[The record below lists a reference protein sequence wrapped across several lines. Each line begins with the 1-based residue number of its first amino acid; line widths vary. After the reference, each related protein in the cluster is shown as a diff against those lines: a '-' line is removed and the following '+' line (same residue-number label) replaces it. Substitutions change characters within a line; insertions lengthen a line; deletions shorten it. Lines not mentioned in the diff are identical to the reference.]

1 MVRVS
6 RGGEIDMTYLTD
18 GWVLVGA
25 VQVLPLEMAAIL
37 SDSTKFGWAVTTMD
51 RRNPGRVLNG
61 WNGVRQWVVWNELR
75 VLRIRV

>member
-6 RGGEIDMTYLTD
+6 RGGEIDMTYLT
-18 GWVLVGA
+18 GGCSLVGA

-37 SDSTKFGWAVTTMD
+37 SDSTKFGWAVTTMV